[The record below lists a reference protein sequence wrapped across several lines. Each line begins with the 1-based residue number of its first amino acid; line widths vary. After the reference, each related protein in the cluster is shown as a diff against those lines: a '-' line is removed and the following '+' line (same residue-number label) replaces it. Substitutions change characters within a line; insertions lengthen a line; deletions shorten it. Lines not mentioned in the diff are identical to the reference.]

1 MRVGVVYVCFKKTF
15 SARVA
20 GRTWPVSCRRV
31 FVENRLPGHQ
41 IFFKH
46 GVRLVEAAEIQLE
59 ALGRPATYTVFIL
72 PYL

>member
-1 MRVGVVYVCFKKTF
+1 MEDTLATCASVSSPSTKKVCGSLALKSPFF
-15 SARVA
+15 PPS
-20 GRTWPVSCRRV
+20 S
-31 FVENRLPGHQ
+31 GHQ

-59 ALGRPATYTVFIL
+59 SQGRPATYAVFIL

>member
-1 MRVGVVYVCFKKTF
+1 MLFFGSPTAYTYMAYF
-15 SARVA
+15 VA
-20 GRTWPVSCRRV
+20 LSPSSSY
-31 FVENRLPGHQ
+31 FLPSPGHQ

-59 ALGRPATYTVFIL
+59 SQGGPATYAVFIL